1 MPEMPRPD
9 KARIRES
16 FERAVD
22 SYDAAA
28 VLQREVG
35 ERVLERLD
43 LVRLEPRRI
52 LDVGAG
58 TGWCSEALARRYR
71 KAQVVAMDLSLGMVC
86 RTRGR
91 FGGFSRRLRGHG
103 FTCGDADRLPFADAT
118 FDLVFSNLT
127 VQWLD
132 VERAFPEIRRV
143 LRPGGLLMF
152 STFGPDT
159 LKELRA
165 SWAAVDSEVHVN
177 EFLDMHHVGDAMVN
191 ARLADPVVDMEFIT
205 LAYEDVPALMRDLK
219 SLGAQT
225 VRGGRRSTLTGKARL
240 EALREAYERFR
251 HQGRLPATWE
261 LVYGHAWAPESVP
274 RQKTSDGTTGI
285 SFEQLR
291 GTLRKR

>member
-1 MPEMPRPD
+1 MPDLPRPD

-35 ERVLERLD
+35 ERLLERLD
-43 LVRLEPRRI
+43 PIRMEPQRI

-58 TGWCSEALARRYR
+58 TGWCSEALAQRYR
-71 KAQVVAMDLSLGMVC
+71 KAQIVAMDLAHGMVC

-91 FGGFSRRLRGHG
+91 FGPLNRRLRGHR
-103 FTCGDADRLPFADAT
+103 FACGDAEQLPFADAR

-127 VQWLD
+127 LQWCDL
-132 VERAFPEIRRV
+132 ERTFAEFRRV
-143 LRPGGLLMF
+143 LRPGGLVMF

-165 SWAAVDSEVHVN
+165 SWAEVDREVHVN

-191 ARLADPVVDMEFIT
+191 ARLADPVVDMELLT
-205 LAYEDVPALMRDLK
+205 LTYESVPALMSDLK

-225 VRGGRRSTLTGKARL
+225 VRGGRRPTLTGKSRL
-240 EALREAYERFR
+240 KALSEAYERFR
-251 HQGRLPATWE
+251 HEGRLHSTWE
-261 LVYGHAWAPESVP
+261 VVYGHAWAPDSVP
-274 RQKTSDGTTGI
+274 QQHTSDGATGI
-285 SFEQLR
+285 RFEQLR
-291 GTLRKR
+291 GALKKR